1 MTNAK
6 DSATSTVFATGGRAK
21 TRERILQAALT
32 CFSNKGYHQTTTDE
46 IVAESG
52 LGKGTLYRYFENK
65 QDLFMSLID
74 WFMLEIDEEIAHA
87 WTVDMPAADKIR
99 AMVQVFLD
107 EAEQL
112 TPFFK
117 LTLDFW
123 AQTLESKRLQR
134 TFSAWLKRYQ
144 ERFAPIIEAGIASGE
159 FRPVNSEQAALGL
172 FAMVDGVGLYKTL
185 LEAEIDLD
193 NTVRTTLDIFLN
205 GLKNEVEDDVG

>member
-1 MTNAK
+1 MTKAK
-6 DSATSTVFATGGRAK
+6 SLPTSTMFVPGGRIE

-46 IVAESG
+46 IVAASG

-74 WFMLEIDEEIAHA
+74 WFMFEIDEEMAHA
-87 WTVDMPAADKIR
+87 WTAEMPAADKIR

-123 AQTLESKRLQR
+123 AQTLESERLQR
-134 TFSAWLKRYQ
+134 TFSAWLQRYQ
-144 ERFAPIIEAGIASGE
+144 ARFVPIIEAGMAGGE
-159 FRPVNSEQAALGL
+159 FRPVNAEQAALGL
-172 FAMVDGVGLYKTL
+172 IAMVDAVGLYKTL

-193 NTVRTTLDIFLN
+193 NTVKTTLDLFLN
-205 GLKNEVEDDVG
+205 GLRTEVKADVG